1 MRPRGE
7 ASVYPRVVATDKS
20 GFMKQSVCVR
30 LLMVRLMVELRAGS
44 TTNIRLVKWRPW
56 MGTMRTLTRR
66 MRKRRQMWRMKR
78 LIRREM
84 MMVMEGK
91 LGKGVT

>member
-1 MRPRGE
+1 
-7 ASVYPRVVATDKS
+7 
-20 GFMKQSVCVR
+20 
-30 LLMVRLMVELRAGS
+30 
-44 TTNIRLVKWRPW
+44 